1 MTARTRRGSAGTG
14 LGARVDELRDAAF
27 AALEQAY
34 APYSS
39 FRVGAAILAGDGS
52 IGIGCNVEN
61 ASFPAGMCA
70 ERVAVGT
77 LAARGMR
84 QFDLLVIATEADSPT
99 PPCGVCRQVLAEF
112 APSLPII
119 SVTRSGAAERWSL
132 ADLLPSPFT
141 PLFLHHS

>member
-1 MTARTRRGSAGTG
+1 MTERTRREGSGKG
-14 LGARVDELRDAAF
+14 LAARVDELRDAAF

-39 FRVGAAILAGDGS
+39 FRVGAAILAADGT

-77 LAARGMR
+77 LAARGVR

-112 APSLPII
+112 APALPII
-119 SVTRSGAAERWSL
+119 SVTRSGEAERWSL

>member
-1 MTARTRRGSAGTG
+1 VTARTRREGSAKG

-39 FRVGAAILAGDGS
+39 FRVGAAILAADGS

-77 LAARGMR
+77 LAARGVR

-99 PPCGVCRQVLAEF
+99 PPCGLCRQVLAEF
-112 APSLPII
+112 APALPII
-119 SVTRSGAAERWSL
+119 SVTRSGEAERWSL
-132 ADLLPSPFT
+132 AELLPSPFT

>member
-1 MTARTRRGSAGTG
+1 MTARTRGAAGNRG

-39 FRVGAAILAGDGS
+39 FRVGAAILADDGS
-52 IGIGCNVEN
+52 VGVGCNVEN
-61 ASFPAGMCA
+61 ASYPASMCA

-77 LAARGMR
+77 LASRGVR
-84 QFDLLVIATEADSPT
+84 RFDLLVIATEADSPA
-99 PPCGVCRQVLAEF
+99 PPCGICRQVLAEF
-112 APSLPII
+112 APALPIV
-119 SVTRSGAAERWSL
+119 SVTRSGAAARWSL

-141 PLFLHHS
+141 PHFLHHS

>member
-1 MTARTRRGSAGTG
+1 MTARTRREGSAKG

-39 FRVGAAILAGDGS
+39 FRVGAAILAADGS

-77 LAARGMR
+77 LAARGVR
-84 QFDLLVIATEADSPT
+84 QFDLLVIATEADGPT
-99 PPCGVCRQVLAEF
+99 PPCGLCRQVLAEF
-112 APSLPII
+112 APALPII
-119 SVTRSGAAERWSL
+119 SVTRSGEAERWSL
-132 ADLLPSPFT
+132 AELLPSPFT

>member
-1 MTARTRRGSAGTG
+1 VTARTRREGSAKG

-39 FRVGAAILAGDGS
+39 FRVGAAILAADGS

-77 LAARGMR
+77 LAARGVR
-84 QFDLLVIATEADSPT
+84 QFDLLLIATEADSPT
-99 PPCGVCRQVLAEF
+99 PPCGLCRQVLAEF
-112 APSLPII
+112 APALPII
-119 SVTRSGAAERWSL
+119 SVTRSGEAERWSL
-132 ADLLPSPFT
+132 AELLPSPFT
-141 PLFLHHS
+141 PLFLHHP

>member
-1 MTARTRRGSAGTG
+1 VTARTRREGSAKG

-39 FRVGAAILAGDGS
+39 FRVGAAILAADGS

-77 LAARGMR
+77 LAARGVR
-84 QFDLLVIATEADSPT
+84 QFDLLLIATEADSPT
-99 PPCGVCRQVLAEF
+99 PPCGLCRQVLAEF
-112 APSLPII
+112 APALPII
-119 SVTRSGAAERWSL
+119 SVTRSGEAERWSL
-132 ADLLPSPFT
+132 AELLPSPFT

>member
-1 MTARTRRGSAGTG
+1 
-14 LGARVDELRDAAF
+14 VDELRDAAF

-77 LAARGMR
+77 LAARGVR